1 MILFVT
7 SYLLSLVESIFFKSE
22 RILKKIDNKTNVNNN
37 IKREMSLLSGSAG
50 AGASA
55 SAPKP
60 KSKTKKSSEPVID
73 ITNSVFTLTFGDAA
87 ENHVGMEM
95 IGSKGDIG
103 SGFTVDELHAFASHF
118 KNSELY
124 VLNSKDEHD
133 EAAVLVIR
141 NYLNDEAHK
150 QLFEEQA
157 KLDHDKKALMY
168 GRVVNKKAR
177 WNLCFD
183 DVGHDP
189 DYESGKGRVVSLDEV
204 PLTKELVESF
214 PAKFGT
220 KSKNLKGEGNY
231 YYDVKM
237 CGIGWHGDSERRKV
251 IAIRLGGSMDICY
264 RWYHKN
270 KTDSDVI
277 TIPLNGGDLYIM
289 SEKAVGNDWKSS
301 SKYTLRHAAGF
312 HAKTE

>member
-1 MILFVT
+1 MSKQT
-7 SYLLSLVESIFFKSE
+7 TLSFG
-22 RILKKIDNKTNVNNN
+22 
-37 IKREMSLLSGSAG
+37 SGAGAG

-55 SAPKP
+55 LVELVKV
-60 KSKTKKSSEPVID
+60 TKKKKTTSEPVID
-73 ITNSVFTLTFGDAA
+73 MKNSVFTLTFGDAA

-95 IGSKGDIG
+95 IGAKGSEG
-103 SGFTVDELHAFASHF
+103 SGFTVDELRTFSESF
-118 KNSELY
+118 ENSELHI
-124 VLNSKDEHD
+124 LNTKDEHE
-133 EAAVLVIR
+133 EAGVLVIR
-141 NYLNDEAHK
+141 NYLNDEEHK

-157 KLDHDKKALMY
+157 KLDFDKKALMY

-189 DYESGKGRVVSLDEV
+189 DYESGKGRVVSLDDV
-204 PLTKELVESF
+204 PLTKNLVNSF
-214 PAKFGT
+214 PEKFGP

-231 YYDVKM
+231 YYDIKT

-270 KTDSDVI
+270 SPKDDVF

-312 HAKTE
+312 HAKTD